1 MDQQN
6 LTREG
11 GNNMNLTLEELIL
24 LKKYRV
30 FKWGKP
36 ADIWTRNVD
45 IIERM
50 VKEGLATKINDQY
63 LPSVGEAVE
72 TPVTREAE
80 KGAKSAVIKKIPFP
94 GGLRFDNVHFKGDVY
109 RVGEEGW
116 KVFTARVIGDFTQ
129 KLQKAAETNTVSFD
143 QMMEISDTLDVLG

>member
-63 LPSVGEAVE
+63 LPSVGEVAE
-72 TPVTREAE
+72 TPVTREVE
-80 KGAKSAVIKKIPFP
+80 KGAKAVVIKKIPFP
-94 GGLRFDNVHFKGDVY
+94 GGLRFAHVHFKGDVY
-109 RVGEEGW
+109 RVSEEGW
-116 KVFTARVIGDFTQ
+116 KVFTSRVISDFTQ
-129 KLQKAAETNTVSFD
+129 KLQKASETNTVSFD
-143 QMMEISDTLDVLG
+143 QMMELSDTMDVLG

>member
-1 MDQQN
+1 
-6 LTREG
+6 
-11 GNNMNLTLEELIL
+11 MNLTLEELIL

-45 IIERM
+45 IIEGM
-50 VKEGLATKINDQY
+50 VKEGLATKINDQH

-72 TPVTREAE
+72 TPVIREAE
-80 KGAKSAVIKKIPFP
+80 KSAKATVIKKIPFP
-94 GGLRFDNVHFKGDVY
+94 GGLRFAHVHFKGDVY
-109 RVGEEGW
+109 RVGEKGW
-116 KVFTARVIGDFTQ
+116 KVFTERVIGDFTQ

>member
-1 MDQQN
+1 
-6 LTREG
+6 
-11 GNNMNLTLEELIL
+11 MNLTLEELIL

-80 KGAKSAVIKKIPFP
+80 KGAKAAVIKKIPFP
-94 GGLRFDNVHFKGDVY
+94 GGLRFAHVHFKGDVY